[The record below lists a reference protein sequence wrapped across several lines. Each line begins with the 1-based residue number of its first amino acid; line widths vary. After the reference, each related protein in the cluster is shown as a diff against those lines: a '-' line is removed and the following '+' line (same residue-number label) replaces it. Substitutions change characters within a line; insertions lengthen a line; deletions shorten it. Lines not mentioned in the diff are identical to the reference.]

1 VIEGDGGVA
10 SPRDPYKRTAWIA
23 GRPAP
28 FATAGERPWKDA
40 VAAQMPAATDK
51 GCSGMVIEF
60 TLENGL
66 AWPAH
71 PDIDNLCEPVF
82 STVVNRLRWFG
93 ASRPNLDWFLATK
106 RPGAKLGAMITLLG
120 SPAPN
125 VAAVLTHPIL
135 AATWPGPLP
144 RSARDEHFA
153 GWVRDQRTPRL
164 SGTLAVALEFGGSR
178 VNIGDV
184 ATGPVKSVIDCL
196 QPIVGGP
203 FGNPDDHRIV
213 LLLVSKGV
221 PGIADG
227 AVRVTV
233 GPHA

>member
-1 VIEGDGGVA
+1 MGEGRPA
-10 SPRDPYKRTAWIA
+10 YPRNSEETKVWVA

-28 FATAGERPWKDA
+28 FATAGERPWKEA
-40 VAAQMPAATDK
+40 IATQMPAPA
-51 GCSGMVIEF
+51 GQACSGMVIEF
-60 TLENGL
+60 TLEDGL

-82 STVVNRLRWFG
+82 STVINRLRWFG
-93 ASRPNLDWFLATK
+93 GSRPNLDWYLVTK
-106 RPGAKLGAMITLLG
+106 RPGAEVGAMITVLG
-120 SPAPN
+120 SLAPDVSTVLAHPAF
-125 VAAVLTHPIL
+125 

-144 RSARDEHFA
+144 RSARDEQFA
-153 GWVRDQRTPRL
+153 AWVRDQQTPPL
-164 SGTLAVALEFGGSR
+164 SGTLAVAVEFGGSR

-184 ATGPVKSVIDCL
+184 ATGRVKSVIDCL
-196 QPIVGGP
+196 QPILGGP

-213 LLLVSKGV
+213 LLLVSKRV

-233 GPHA
+233 GQHA